1 MEDAVGNR
9 ESDVLKAEA
18 LTLAVSI

>member
-9 ESDVLKAEA
+9 ESDVLKAKA